1 MSKGSRQRPTNQL
14 AFDAN
19 FDAIFRK
26 DKDVCRKQPSS
37 KSRTRTDRRSDPKGT
52 STPVGS

>member
-19 FDAIFRK
+19 FDAIFGK
-26 DKDVCRKQPSS
+26 KEDVPRKQPSS
-37 KSRTRTDRRSDPKGT
+37 ESRTRTDRRGNPKGT